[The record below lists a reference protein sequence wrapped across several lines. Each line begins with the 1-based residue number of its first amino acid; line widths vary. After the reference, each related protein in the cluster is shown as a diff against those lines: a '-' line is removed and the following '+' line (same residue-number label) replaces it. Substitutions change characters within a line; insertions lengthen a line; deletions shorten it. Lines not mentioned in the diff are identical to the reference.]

1 MTCYQGFYCPKTETK
16 SEPKRCPTG
25 TFSPHKNATSI
36 KDCLPCPTDKNERE
50 HWKRKMETKIVAM
63 FQTNCHSSSLI
74 QGESHRPGIKIRILH
89 FDFQSRNRFLL
100 TFVVRFMW
108 DNSLQEKYMA
118 ADSSVGKLKFSNC
131 LEEEQ
136 RLSIIVPENILEI

>member
-1 MTCYQGFYCPKTETK
+1 
-16 SEPKRCPTG
+16 
-25 TFSPHKNATSI
+25 
-36 KDCLPCPTDKNERE
+36 
-50 HWKRKMETKIVAM
+50 
-63 FQTNCHSSSLI
+63 
-74 QGESHRPGIKIRILH
+74 
-89 FDFQSRNRFLL
+89 
-100 TFVVRFMW
+100 MW